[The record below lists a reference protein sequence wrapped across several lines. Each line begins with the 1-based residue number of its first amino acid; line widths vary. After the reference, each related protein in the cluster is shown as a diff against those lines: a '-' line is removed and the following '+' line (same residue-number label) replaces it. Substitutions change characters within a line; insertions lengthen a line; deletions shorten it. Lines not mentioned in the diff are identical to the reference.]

1 MTAGSPQHNQTAIAR
16 LRWLAAGYRN
26 ARPAMH
32 VCRKI
37 HGEYAGTEPF
47 ARRAASNMWNLR
59 RQPTMRKPSC
69 DRTIGWAAS
78 TPLTKSP

>member
-16 LRWLAAGYRN
+16 FRWLAAGYRN

-32 VCRKI
+32 KCRKI
-37 HGEYAGTEPF
+37 HGEYAGAEPF
-47 ARRAASNMWNLR
+47 ACLGASNMWNLR
-59 RQPTMRKPSC
+59 HQPAMRKHCC
-69 DRTIGWAAS
+69 DRTIGWAGS